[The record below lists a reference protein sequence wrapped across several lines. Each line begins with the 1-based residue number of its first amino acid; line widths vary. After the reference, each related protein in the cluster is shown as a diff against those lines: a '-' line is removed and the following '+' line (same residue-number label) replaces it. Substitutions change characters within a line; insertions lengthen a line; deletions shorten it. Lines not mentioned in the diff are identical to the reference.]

1 MKTVVRDVMTSP
13 VVWVKKDAPYKEIAA
28 RLRENRVSAFP
39 VLDDEGKVIG
49 VVSEADLLTK
59 EALDGGYD
67 GMPGMIT
74 GLLRRKEQE
83 KARGTNAGDLM
94 TYPALTIPPG
104 APVENAA
111 RLMYKS
117 KVKSLP
123 VVDSD
128 GHLTGIISR
137 ADVLSAFGR
146 SDPPQLFPHEGMT
159 VTNTTGMK
167 TTVKEIMTTQVVAVK
182 LGASF
187 KEMAAALRDNRISA
201 FPVIDDDGRV
211 IGVVSE
217 ADMLAK
223 EVLNADHAGTITAM
237 VHRREQDKA
246 DGLTARD
253 LMTHPAVTVTP
264 YDSVEQAARL
274 MYTLL
279 LKRLPVID
287 HGGVLVGI
295 ISRTDVLA
303 VYDRPDD
310 EIRQEI
316 IGNVIVPGS
325 LQDPDRFTVG
335 VQAGVVTLAGRPES
349 VVLGRDLVH
358 KIRHVQG
365 VVAVRDLLSYP
376 EAYPTYPDMDPVVAG
391 RRS

>member
-1 MKTVVRDVMTSP
+1 MKTAVKDVMTSR
-13 VVWVKKDAPYKEIAA
+13 VIWVTKDAPYKELAA
-28 RLRENRVSAFP
+28 RLREDRVSAFP

-74 GLLRRKEQE
+74 GLLRRKEQG
-83 KARGTNAGDLM
+83 KARGVTAGDLM
-94 TYPALTIPPG
+94 TQPAVTISPDD
-104 APVENAA
+104 AVEDAS

-117 KVKSLP
+117 KISRLP

-137 ADVLSAFGR
+137 ADVLSVFDR
-146 SDPPQLFPHEGMT
+146 SDHEIAVRDRLSYLSPGGMT
-159 VTNTTGMK
+159 EMK
-167 TTVKEIMTTQVVAVK
+167 TSVKEIMTAQVVAVK
-182 LGASF
+182 LGASV
-187 KEMAAALRDNRISA
+187 KEMAAALRENRISA
-201 FPVIDDDGRV
+201 FPVVDDDGKV

-223 EVLNADHAGTITAM
+223 EVLNADHTGTITAM
-237 VHRREQDKA
+237 LHRREQDKA

-264 YDSVEQAARL
+264 DDSVEQAARL
-274 MYTLL
+274 MYTLR

-287 HGGVLVGI
+287 RSGGLVGI

-316 IGNVIVPGS
+316 IDNANVPGF
-325 LQDPDRFTVG
+325 LLDPDLFTVD
-335 VQAGVVTLAGRPES
+335 VQAGVVTLAGSPDS
-349 VVLGRDLVH
+349 VEVGHDLVR

-365 VVAVRDLLSYP
+365 VVAVRDRLSYP
-376 EAYPTYPDMDPVVAG
+376 GMFPVVAG
-391 RRS
+391 PVL